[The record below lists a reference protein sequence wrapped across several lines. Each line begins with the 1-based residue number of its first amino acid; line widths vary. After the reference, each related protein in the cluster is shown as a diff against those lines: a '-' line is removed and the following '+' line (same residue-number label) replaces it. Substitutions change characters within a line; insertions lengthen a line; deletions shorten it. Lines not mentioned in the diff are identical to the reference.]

1 MTNKEIVI
9 KVMYQHPCVSGVQIH
24 DYACQIFGAVISPQ
38 SACAVLRPLVS
49 TGLAAQSKHPI
60 FNRNVYWLT
69 DRGKEKLFNE
79 FSLR

>member
-9 KVMYQHPCVSGVQIH
+9 KVMHQHPCVSGIQIH
-24 DYACQIFGAVISPQ
+24 DYASQIFGVIISPQ

-49 TGLAAQSKHPI
+49 TGLVAQSKHPI